1 MDKGSGI
8 MFNYNPFNPY
18 NAFSDNSPYNPVSAG
33 LGYGQ
38 PAKQESITEVYGV
51 QGAQAYQM
59 APNSSTI
66 MLDANNPVA
75 YIKRTDGA
83 GSASIVAYKLVP
95 IQSENNTSELERRV
109 QKLEDIINES
119 YTFDAKQLRRGESAE
134 SNCSD

>member
-1 MDKGSGI
+1 
-8 MFNYNPFNPY
+8 MFNYNPLNPY
-18 NAFSDNSPYNPVSAG
+18 NAFSNNSPYNPASAG

-38 PAKQESITEVYGV
+38 PIKQESITEVYGV

-83 GSASIVAYKLVP
+83 GCPSIMAYKLVP
-95 IQSENNTSELERRV
+95 CQEDNTSDLEKRVKRLEEL
-109 QKLEDIINES
+109 INES
-119 YTFDAKQLRRGESAE
+119 YTFNASEFRQRKSAE
-134 SNCSD
+134 PDSSD